1 MGLIMYNNNKI
12 LVVIPARGGS
22 KRIPRKNTR
31 LLADKPLIV
40 YSIEM
45 AQSSDY
51 VDDVVVSTDDSEISF
66 IAEKF
71 GASVIRRSPDLA
83 EDDVPLD
90 PIVFEAMVQK
100 EKQTFDEY
108 DIVVTIQPT
117 SPLLETSTLNRAIEK
132 FDDFSVDSVIGV
144 FDDRHLNWGY
154 DEKNERF
161 FPLYMER
168 VNRQYLPKSFK
179 ETGALLA
186 TRRHLVHEDSR
197 LGTNI
202 DIIELAPH
210 ESVDIANYKD
220 WWVAENYLQ
229 MKKVAFVVNA
239 YDEIG
244 TDYIYRCI
252 SLGSKLVSD
261 KVLYFIDENYP
272 LGKEIISNY
281 HYEYV
286 TYDGEDNLFDKLR
299 EFSPEIV
306 VNDILDTSE
315 EYISNLKDEGYFVCN
330 FEDLGVGSKLA
341 HVVFD
346 DLYEHELS
354 ETNVYTG
361 YKYYILKNGFF
372 FQPKKVIS
380 QEVNNVLI
388 HFGVDDSNNFTEK
401 VLEALISCGFNGRI
415 NVILKSNFQNIDEF
429 ISRYERYPSVQIYTH
444 VPKISDF
451 MFSADIIF
459 TSANKSIYEA
469 CSLGIPT
476 ICLCQN
482 EREKSHVFANNN
494 NGFVNMGLGVELT
507 ASEIA
512 NKFNAIAANYD
523 FRLQMHNRMLAI
535 DLKHGFEN
543 VKAVVS
549 AEYREFKLNKSIE

>member
-1 MGLIMYNNNKI
+1 MYNNNKI

-45 AQSSDY
+45 ARASEY
-51 VDDVVVSTDDSEISF
+51 VDDIVVSTDDSEISF

-71 GASVIRRSPDLA
+71 GAGVIRRSEELSG
-83 EDDVPLD
+83 DDVPLD

-108 DIVVTIQPT
+108 DIVITVQST
-117 SPLLETSTLNRAIEK
+117 SPLLETATLNRAIEK
-132 FDDFSVDSVIGV
+132 FDDFSIDSIIGV
-144 FDDRHLNWGY
+144 VDDRHLNWGY

-161 FPLYMER
+161 FPLYTKR

-186 TRRHLVHEDSR
+186 TRRSFVHEDSR

-210 ESVDIANYKD
+210 ESVDIVNYED
-220 WWVAENYLQ
+220 WWVAEKYIKR
-229 MKKVAFVVNA
+229 KKVAFIVNA
-239 YDEIG
+239 NDDIG
-244 TDYIYRCI
+244 TDYIYRC
-252 SLGSKLVSD
+252 LAMGSKLVSEEI
-261 KVLYFIDENYP
+261 LYLIDEDYP
-272 LGKEIISNY
+272 LGSEIVSGFNY
-281 HYEYV
+281 NYV
-286 TYDGEDNLFDKLR
+286 IYDGEDDLFNKLR
-299 EFSPEIV
+299 EFCPQIV

-315 EYISNLKDEGYFVCN
+315 EYISHLKDEGYFVCN
-330 FEDLGVGSKLA
+330 FEDIGAGSNLA

-346 DLYEHELS
+346 DLYEHELT
-354 ETNVYTG
+354 EKNVYTG
-361 YKYYILKNGFF
+361 HKYYILKNGFF
-372 FQPKKVIS
+372 FQPTKVIS

-388 HFGVDDSNNFTEK
+388 NFGVDDSNNFTEK
-401 VLEALISCGFNGRI
+401 VLDALIASGFKGRI
-415 NVILKSNFQNIDEF
+415 NVILKRNYPNLEEF
-429 ISRYERYPSVQIYTH
+429 ISKYERYSTVQIYTH

-459 TSANKSIYEA
+459 TSANKSMYEA

-476 ICLCQN
+476 ICICQN
-482 EREKSHVFANNN
+482 EREKSHVFANAN
-494 NGFVNMGLGVELT
+494 NGFVNMGLGEELT
-507 ASEIA
+507 QQDIA
-512 NKFNAIAANYD
+512 DKFNSMVDDYD
-523 FRLQMHNRMLAI
+523 FRLEMHNRMLRI

-543 VKAVVS
+543 VKSVIE
-549 AEYREFKLNKSIE
+549 AEYREFKLNKLIG

>member
-1 MGLIMYNNNKI
+1 MFNNNKI

-40 YSIEM
+40 YSIET
-45 AQSSDY
+45 AKASEY
-51 VDDVVVSTDDSEISF
+51 VDDIVVSTDDSEISF

-71 GASVIRRSPDLA
+71 GAGVIRRSEELA
-83 EDDVPLD
+83 NDDVPLD
-90 PIVFEAMVQK
+90 PIVYEAMLQK

-108 DIVVTIQPT
+108 DIVITIQPT

-132 FDDFSVDSVIGV
+132 FEDFGIDSVVGV
-144 FDDRHLNWGY
+144 HDDRHLNWGY
-154 DEKNERF
+154 DDDNGRF
-161 FPLYMER
+161 FPLYIKR

-186 TRRHLVHEDSR
+186 TRRSFVNEVSR

-202 DIIELAPH
+202 DIVELADH
-210 ESVDIANYKD
+210 ESVDIANYED

-229 MKKVAFVVNA
+229 KKKVAFVVNA

-244 TDYIYRCI
+244 TDYVYRC
-252 SLGSKLVSD
+252 LAMASKLVSD
-261 KVLYFIDENYP
+261 DILFLLDEAYP
-272 LGKEIISNY
+272 LGIDIVNSYNY
-281 HYEYV
+281 SHV
-286 TYDGEDNLFDKLR
+286 IYDGEDDLFKKLA
-299 EFSPEIV
+299 EFAPHIV

-315 EYISNLKDEGYFVCN
+315 EYIVTLKEYGYFVCN
-330 FEDLGVGSKLA
+330 FEDLGVGSTFA
-341 HVVFD
+341 DVVFD

-354 ETNVYTG
+354 ETNAYIG
-361 YKYYILKNGFF
+361 HKYYILKNGFF
-372 FQPKKVIS
+372 FQPTKVIS

-388 HFGVDDSNNFTEK
+388 NFGVDDSNNFTEK
-401 VLEALISCGFNGRI
+401 VLDALIRTSFEGRI
-415 NVILKSNFQNIDEF
+415 NVILRRGYPNLDEMISKYEMYSNI
-429 ISRYERYPSVQIYTH
+429 QIYTY

-459 TSANKSIYEA
+459 TSANKSMYEA

-482 EREKSHVFANNN
+482 DREKSHVFANAN
-494 NGFVNMGLGVELT
+494 NGFINMGLGAEL
-507 ASEIA
+507 SQDDII
-512 NKFNAIAANYD
+512 NQFNSLAENYEH
-523 FRLQMHNRMLAI
+523 RLEMNRRMLSI

-543 VKAVVS
+543 VKA
-549 AEYREFKLNKSIE
+549 AIEHEYRNFTWNKN

>member
-1 MGLIMYNNNKI
+1 MYNNNKI

-45 AQSSDY
+45 ARASEY
-51 VDDVVVSTDDSEISF
+51 VDDIVVSTDDSEISF

-71 GASVIRRSPDLA
+71 GAGVIRRSEELSG
-83 EDDVPLD
+83 DDVPLD

-108 DIVVTIQPT
+108 DIVITVQST
-117 SPLLETSTLNRAIEK
+117 SPLLETATLNRAIEK
-132 FDDFSVDSVIGV
+132 FDDFSIDSIIGV
-144 FDDRHLNWGY
+144 VDDRHLNWGY

-161 FPLYMER
+161 FPLYTKR

-186 TRRHLVHEDSR
+186 TRRSFVHEDSR

-210 ESVDIANYKD
+210 ESVDIVNYED
-220 WWVAENYLQ
+220 WWVAENYIKR
-229 MKKVAFVVNA
+229 KKVAFIVNA
-239 YDEIG
+239 NDDIG
-244 TDYIYRCI
+244 TDYIYRC
-252 SLGSKLVSD
+252 LAMGSKLVSEEI
-261 KVLYFIDENYP
+261 LYLIDEDYP
-272 LGKEIISNY
+272 LGSEIVSGFNY
-281 HYEYV
+281 NYV
-286 TYDGEDNLFDKLR
+286 IYDGEDDLFNKLR
-299 EFSPEIV
+299 EFCPQIV

-315 EYISNLKDEGYFVCN
+315 EYISHLKDEGYFVCN
-330 FEDLGVGSKLA
+330 FEDIGAGSNLA

-346 DLYEHELS
+346 DLYEHELT
-354 ETNVYTG
+354 EKNVYTG
-361 YKYYILKNGFF
+361 HKYYILKNGFF
-372 FQPKKVIS
+372 FQPTKVIS

-388 HFGVDDSNNFTEK
+388 NFGVDDSNNFTEK
-401 VLEALISCGFNGRI
+401 VLDALIASGFKGRI
-415 NVILKSNFQNIDEF
+415 NVILKRNYPNLEEF
-429 ISRYERYPSVQIYTH
+429 ISKYERYSTVQIYTH

-459 TSANKSIYEA
+459 TSANKSMYEA

-476 ICLCQN
+476 ICICQN
-482 EREKSHVFANNN
+482 EREKSHVFANAN
-494 NGFVNMGLGVELT
+494 NGFVNMGLGEELT
-507 ASEIA
+507 PQDIA
-512 NKFNAIAANYD
+512 DKFNSMVDDYD
-523 FRLQMHNRMLAI
+523 FRLEMHNRMLRI

-543 VKAVVS
+543 VKSVIE
-549 AEYREFKLNKSIE
+549 AEYREFKLNKSIG

>member
-1 MGLIMYNNNKI
+1 MYNNNKI

-45 AQSSDY
+45 AQASEY
-51 VDDVVVSTDDSEISF
+51 VDDIVVSTDDSEISF

-71 GASVIRRSPDLA
+71 GASVVRRSEELA

-108 DIVVTIQPT
+108 DIVITVQPT

-132 FDDFSVDSVIGV
+132 FDDFSIDSVIGV
-144 FDDRHLNWGY
+144 FEDRHLNWGY

-161 FPLYMER
+161 FPLYIER

-186 TRRHLVHEDSR
+186 TRRSFVHEDSR
-197 LGTNI
+197 LGTSI

-210 ESVDIANYKD
+210 ESIDIANYED
-220 WWVAENYLQ
+220 WWVAENYIQ

-252 SLGSKLVSD
+252 ALGSKLVSD
-261 KVLYFIDENYP
+261 EVLYLIDENYP
-272 LGKEIISNY
+272 WGSEILSGFNY
-281 HYEYV
+281 NYV
-286 TYDGEDNLFDKLR
+286 IYDGEDDLFNKLR
-299 EFSPEIV
+299 EFNPEIV

-315 EYISNLKDEGYFVCN
+315 EYITHLKDEGYFVCN
-330 FEDLGVGSKLA
+330 FEDLGVGSTLA

-361 YKYYILKNGFF
+361 HKYYILKNGFF
-372 FQPKKVIS
+372 FQPTKVIS
-380 QEVNNVLI
+380 QEVKNVLI
-388 HFGVDDSNNFTEK
+388 NFGVEDANNFTEM
-401 VLEALISCGFNGRI
+401 VLDALISSGFEGRI
-415 NVILKSNFQNIDEF
+415 NVILRRNYPKLEEV
-429 ISRYERYPSVQIYTH
+429 ISKYETYSSIQIYTN

-451 MFSADIIF
+451 VFSADIIF
-459 TSANKSIYEA
+459 TSANKSMYEA
-469 CSLGIPT
+469 CSLGVPT
-476 ICLCQN
+476 ICICQN
-482 EREKSHVFANNN
+482 EREKSHVFANAN
-494 NGFVNMGLGVELT
+494 NGFVNMGLGSELT
-507 ASEIA
+507 KQDIID
-512 NKFNAIAANYD
+512 KFDEVISDYD
-523 FRLQMHNRMLAI
+523 FRLKMHNRMLRI

-543 VKAVVS
+543 VKSVVA
-549 AEYREFKLNKSIE
+549 AEYREFRLNK